1 MKIKLTL
8 SFLICSFSGV
18 MIQAQISHQVFDEL
32 LQKYVNQTGRVNYSG
47 FKADE
52 AKLDKYLSVL
62 KTNHPDK
69 KTWTRNERLSYW
81 INAYNAFTIKAILEE
96 YPIQSIT
103 ELADGNIWDVKWIK
117 IGSNMYSLNGIEHE
131 VIRTNFKEPRIHFAV
146 NCAANSCP
154 PLLNKAY
161 QAASL
166 EQQLQE
172 QADAFINNKSFNI
185 LEPNDLVLSKIFEWY
200 ADDFGSLQEYIN
212 PFTGIRINPNASITF
227 APYDWSL
234 NQVNK

>member
-1 MKIKLTL
+1 MKIKLSL
-8 SFLICSFSGV
+8 SLLLCLFTAL

-32 LQKYVNQTGRVNYSG
+32 LQKHVSQTGRVNYKG

-69 KTWTRNERLSYW
+69 KTWSRNERLSYW

-103 ELADGNIWDVKWIK
+103 DLANGNIWDVKWIK
-117 IGSNMYSLNGIEHE
+117 IGSNTYSLNGIEHDI
-131 VIRTNFKEPRIHFAV
+131 IRTNFKEPRIHFAV

-154 PLLNKAY
+154 PLLNQAY

-172 QADAFINNKSFNI
+172 QASAFINNRNYNI
-185 LEPNDLVLSKIFEWY
+185 LGANDLVLSKIFEWY
-200 ADDFGSLQEYIN
+200 ADDFGSIQTYVN
-212 PFTGIRINPNASITF
+212 PFTRIQIAPNASITF

-234 NQVNK
+234 NQINK

>member
-1 MKIKLTL
+1 MKIKLSL
-8 SFLICSFSGV
+8 SFLIGLFTALMV
-18 MIQAQISHQVFDEL
+18 QAQISHQVFDEL
-32 LQKYVNQTGRVNYSG
+32 LQKHVSQTGRVNYKG

-69 KTWTRNERLSYW
+69 KTWSKDERLSYW

-103 ELADGNIWDVKWIK
+103 DLANGNVWDVKWIK
-117 IGSNMYSLNGIEHE
+117 IGSNTYSLNGIEHE
-131 VIRTNFKEPRIHFAV
+131 IIRTNFKEPRIHFAV

-154 PLLNKAY
+154 PLLNQAY
-161 QAASL
+161 NAANL

-172 QADAFINNKSFNI
+172 QATAFINNRNYNV
-185 LEPNDLVLSKIFEWY
+185 LGPNDLVLSKIFEWY
-200 ADDFGSLQEYIN
+200 ADDFGSLQAYVN
-212 PFTGIRINPNASITF
+212 PFTRIRIAPNASITF